1 MKNLTIAGLAYNSKL
16 VTVNGKQ
23 FLEINVALNHVTPCE
38 WIKVM
43 SENTALIIE
52 KGSRITATGNP
63 EEAIFFKQGKP
74 AISRTLW
81 ASFTEVLYSPGKV
94 SEQSEPQPEVSTPST
109 PVAVTQTQ
117 EQPVVQEPKNQ
128 IEIAIE
134 KIDNAKSVKQC
145 NFLYH
150 TVVKTIID
158 DEHRQIAI
166 SALNSRKSFLNAQ
179 EKKAA

>member
-43 SENTALIIE
+43 SENTALTIE

-81 ASFTEVLYSPGKV
+81 ASFTEVLYSPSKV
-94 SEQSEPQPEVSTPST
+94 SEQSEPQPKASAPST
-109 PVAVTQTQ
+109 PAVTKKQ
-117 EQPVVQEPKNQ
+117 EQSVAQEPKNQ

-145 NFLYH
+145 NYLYH
-150 TVVKTIID
+150 AVVKTIID
-158 DEHRQIAI
+158 DELRQIAI